1 MADQQSIGAKGLTLI
16 KSFEGLQLNA
26 YKCPAGIWTV
36 GYGHTYGVAPGM
48 RVTADEAEMFL
59 RSDLE
64 SVCQTVRDAVQTPLT
79 DPQFDAVVS
88 FVFNVGAT
96 AFRKSTMLRFL
107 NAARYRDAAE
117 EFPRWN
123 RAGGKVLPG
132 LMRRRAAEREL
143 FLSGTA

>member
-1 MADQQSIGAKGLTLI
+1 MADQQSIGEAGLRLI

-88 FVFNVGAT
+88 FVFNVGAA
-96 AFRKSTMLRFL
+96 AFRKSTMLRLL
-107 NAARYRDAAE
+107 NAARYQLKTLLDHKQC
-117 EFPRWN
+117 N
-123 RAGGKVLPG
+123 NIQNQGRA
-132 LMRRRAAEREL
+132 
-143 FLSGTA
+143 